1 MASQNGITFSSCQD
15 VDTLFRE
22 ARTYYNPFFIKK
34 MAINSIYYGRLE
46 TETWPLNTLPTMK
59 AFRFGR
65 GWYNPDQPW
74 QEVQSGRCVQNADDF
89 QFETIAHPGTESYTF
104 SLFTKAMRTDWYQL
118 TDFMYRLF
126 PQEEMDHIMATN
138 VNITKNVHE
147 EFARSN
153 WIGGAGHKWC
163 PISNGQSLVSCVA
176 EDDQMFI
183 VQPFE
188 GTNEGSFNMGYVY
201 VKLPASQ
208 LGNIGLLSLDT
219 LDDVLINLQREDDA
233 YRLDVSE
240 AAGRPLL
247 EVIVPDARVLRQLWQ
262 YAKQSGG
269 WWESVSDFDDKQLQY
284 SLGIDRVIGNYAF
297 CNDIN
302 GVRLTVD
309 WTYNASLPT
318 FNTNDPSTWP
328 RLVRVLP
335 YYPVTTELGCKY
347 VQNPAYANAD
357 FGITNPWVNKAM
369 IKWISPSQSGIG
381 EAQGMT
387 QNYAGDWE
395 WKNPDWECNIKRDQ
409 GFFWNQFRMGMQF
422 QDPTLMHS
430 ILHRLNTSRLII
442 PAPCTLAPNYTPQ
455 YTPDCYVCSSVV
467 NQPI

>member
-1 MASQNGITFSSCQD
+1 
-15 VDTLFRE
+15 
-22 ARTYYNPFFIKK
+22 
-34 MAINSIYYGRLE
+34 
-46 TETWPLNTLPTMK
+46 
-59 AFRFGR
+59 
-65 GWYNPDQPW
+65 
-74 QEVQSGRCVQNADDF
+74 
-89 QFETIAHPGTESYTF
+89 
-104 SLFTKAMRTDWYQL
+104 
-118 TDFMYRLF
+118 
-126 PQEEMDHIMATN
+126 
-138 VNITKNVHE
+138 
-147 EFARSN
+147 
-153 WIGGAGHKWC
+153 
-163 PISNGQSLVSCVA
+163 
-176 EDDQMFI
+176 MFI

-219 LDDVLINLQREDDA
+219 LDDILINLQREDDA

-247 EVIVPDARVLRQLWQ
+247 EVIVPDSRVLRQLWQ

-302 GVRLTVD
+302 GVRLKVD
-309 WTYNASLPT
+309 WAYNAALST
-318 FNTNDPSTWP
+318 FNANNPDTWP

-335 YYPVTTELGCKY
+335 YVPVTTELGCKY
-347 VQNPAYANAD
+347 VQNPEYNNAD

-387 QNYAGDWE
+387 QNYAGDWQ

-442 PAPCTLAPNYTPQ
+442 PAPCPLSTNYTPQ

-467 NQPI
+467 SQPI